1 MLTHL
6 YVFPWFFV
14 DILLPPSLNRRTRWV
29 QPAPTVTFRGTAGD
43 LPQALNLKLEHA
55 NVHNREISGA
65 LVHTQVLHL
74 RGVYGRCTC
83 FLVRAVLILHP
94 RRGSR
99 REIVIN
105 LFFL

>member
-14 DILLPPSLNRRTRWV
+14 YILLPPSLNRRTRWV
-29 QPAPTVTFRGTAGD
+29 QPAPTFRGPFELELD
-43 LPQALNLKLEHA
+43 SRKLEHA

-74 RGVYGRCTC
+74 RGAPEPRIDGPTNIGQTE
-83 FLVRAVLILHP
+83 RARDAAILKH
-94 RRGSR
+94 SSQY
-99 REIVIN
+99 
-105 LFFL
+105 

>member
-29 QPAPTVTFRGTAGD
+29 QLEPAPTGTFRGPFELELD
-43 LPQALNLKLEHA
+43 SRKLEHA

-74 RGVYGRCTC
+74 RGAPEPRIDGPTNIGQTE
-83 FLVRAVLILHP
+83 RARDAILKH
-94 RRGSR
+94 SSQY
-99 REIVIN
+99 
-105 LFFL
+105 